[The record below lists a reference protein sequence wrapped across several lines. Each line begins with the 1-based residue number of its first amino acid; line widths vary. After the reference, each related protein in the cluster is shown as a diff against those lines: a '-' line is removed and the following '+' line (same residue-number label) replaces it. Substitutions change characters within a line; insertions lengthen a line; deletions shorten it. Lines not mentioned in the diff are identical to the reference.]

1 MSGQRPAAGPVRQ
14 FSFPEFEDSN
24 LSNGMRLLAAPMRKL
39 PLVTLTAVLD
49 AGSMHDPAGL
59 EGLARMTAKSLMEGT
74 SRRGASDFVESIER
88 LGIVAEASANWDA
101 TAVTMTFMAD
111 RLVEAAALLGE
122 ILLSPVFPEGEVDRL
137 KTERLADLVQIDS
150 EPRELADQ
158 SFENSL
164 FNPDSRYSGPAGGT
178 AESVRRIGAG
188 DVLGFYRDN
197 YAPSSS
203 AIIIA
208 GDLPDTFGADIEAA
222 LGGWNAPGRRKT
234 VVRAEERTQAAEPA
248 VIEKHGAP
256 QSEIRVGH
264 LGPSRNDPDF
274 FSISVM
280 NAILGGLFGSRIN
293 LNLREKHGYTYG
305 ASSTFDWRKS
315 RAPFVIATAV
325 QSEVTAKALREIHS
339 EIRRIRAEE
348 PNPDELSLAKDYM
361 EGVFPIRFETTG
373 AVASALSN
381 MVIHDLPSD
390 YYRSYRS
397 KVHAVT
403 ATDVLNAAR
412 KHIDPDRMRTLV
424 LGDPELISAQMDD
437 IRAAATKSE

>member
-24 LSNGMRLLAAPMRKL
+24 LSNGMRLLAAPIRKL
-39 PLVTLTAVLD
+39 PLVTLTVVLD

-74 SRRGASDFVESIER
+74 SLRGASDLVESIER

-101 TAVTMTFMAD
+101 AAVTMTFMAD

-164 FNPDSRYSGPAGGT
+164 FNPDSRYSTPAGGT
-178 AESVRRIGAG
+178 AESVRRIGAS

-208 GDLPDTFGADIEAA
+208 GDLPDAFGADIEAV

-234 VVRAEERTQAAEPA
+234 VVRADERTEAAEPA

-264 LGPSRNDPDF
+264 LGPSRRDPDF

-315 RAPFVIATAV
+315 RAPFVVATAV

-339 EIRRIRAEE
+339 EIGRIRAEE
-348 PNPDELSLAKDYM
+348 PSPDELSLAKDYM

-403 ATDVLNAAR
+403 ATDVLDAAR

-437 IRAAATKSE
+437 IRAAATKPE